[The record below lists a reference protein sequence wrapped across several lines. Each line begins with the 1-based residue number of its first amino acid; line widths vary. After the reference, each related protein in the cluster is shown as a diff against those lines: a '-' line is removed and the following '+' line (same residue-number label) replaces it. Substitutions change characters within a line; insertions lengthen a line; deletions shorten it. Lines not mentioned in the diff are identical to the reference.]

1 MSDKRIL
8 ITENDL
14 RRLQPLVEAARSGE
28 SEDKRNADRLEKK
41 LTLARVSGS
50 RQIPENV
57 VTMNSW
63 ILLLRL
69 DSSEK
74 TECWLRFPAEGG
86 SSSRVVSILTDL
98 GIALLGSREGDV
110 IEWSGPAGKGKAE
123 LSRSCISRRG
133 WATPSYDLVASPEN
147 GG

>member
-1 MSDKRIL
+1 MSEKRIL

-14 RRLQPLVEAARSGE
+14 KRLQFFVEAARSGE

-41 LTLARVSGS
+41 LTRAKVVRS

-63 ILLLRL
+63 IQLLRL
-69 DSSEK
+69 DSSERA
-74 TECWLRFPAEGG
+74 ECWLRFPAEEG
-86 SSSRVVSILTDL
+86 SSPKAVSVLTDL

-110 IEWSGPAGKGKAE
+110 VEWPGPSGQRKSRVVEIMYQPERLGNKE
-123 LSRSCISRRG
+123 L
-133 WATPSYDLVASPEN
+133 
-147 GG
+147 

>member
-1 MSDKRIL
+1 MGEKRIL
-8 ITENDL
+8 ITEHDL
-14 RRLQPLVEAARSGE
+14 KRLQSLVEAARSGE

-41 LTLARVSGS
+41 LTRAKVVGS

-63 ILLLRL
+63 IQLLHL

-74 TECWLRFPAEGG
+74 TECWLRFPTDEA
-86 SSSRVVSILTDL
+86 SFPKAVSILTDL

-110 IEWSGPAGKGKAE
+110 IEWSGPSGKRTSRIVEIMYQPERVGNTE
-123 LSRSCISRRG
+123 L
-133 WATPSYDLVASPEN
+133 
-147 GG
+147 

>member
-1 MSDKRIL
+1 MSKKRIF

-14 RRLQPLVEAARSGE
+14 KRLQSLVGAARSGE
-28 SEDKRNADRLEKK
+28 SEDERNVDILANE
-41 LTLARVSGS
+41 LTRAKVVRS

-63 ILLLRL
+63 IQLFHL

-74 TECWLRFPAEGG
+74 TDCWLRFPAEEG
-86 SSSRVVSILTDL
+86 SSLKAVSVLTDL

-110 IEWSGPAGKGKAE
+110 IEWSGPSGKRKSRVVEIVYQPERLGNYE
-123 LSRSCISRRG
+123 L
-133 WATPSYDLVASPEN
+133 
-147 GG
+147 